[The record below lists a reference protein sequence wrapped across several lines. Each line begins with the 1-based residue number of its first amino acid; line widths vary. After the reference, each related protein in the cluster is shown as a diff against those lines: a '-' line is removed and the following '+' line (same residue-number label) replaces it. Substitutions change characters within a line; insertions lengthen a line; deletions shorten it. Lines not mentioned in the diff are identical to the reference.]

1 MPIYYVYILKCV
13 NRITGNVSLYT
24 GSTQD
29 LMVRFE
35 QHQKGKGARYT
46 RGKDIELVYFE
57 TFLTRSEAMK
67 KEYAIKQLSK
77 DQKWDLIK
85 NFQFRINSEKENRIK
100 MLHEKKIKNKIE
112 NKEPGVNEI
121 GDNE

>member
-1 MPIYYVYILKCV
+1 MPIFYVYILKCV

-24 GSTQD
+24 GSTQN
-29 LMVRFE
+29 LIVRFE

-77 DQKWDLIK
+77 EQKWDLVN
-85 NFQFRINSEKENRIK
+85 NFQSRVNS
-100 MLHEKKIKNKIE
+100 KKKNETK
-112 NKEPGVNEI
+112 KL
-121 GDNE
+121 